1 MSIIQGSFA
10 FKTFVGAVAAASLVA
25 CGGGGDDGGTAAG
38 QGTLRLAIT
47 DAPACGF
54 DAVHITVDK
63 VRVHQSGS
71 AAANDAG
78 WSELTLSPPRR
89 LNLLNL
95 TNGVMEE
102 LGQLPLP
109 TGKYQQVRLVLADNG
124 GNTPLAN
131 SVVPTGSTEVA
142 LKTPSG
148 QQSGI
153 KMNAD
158 IDIAANQMADFV
170 IDFDACKSVVSAGN
184 SGQYLLKPVVSVI
197 PRLIS
202 GVSGQVDAALYNA
215 GAVISL
221 QQDGAVVRATSPDAS
236 GRFVLQPAPAG
247 NYSLVFTAPKRTT
260 VVVKGVPV
268 VADTVTALSAPISL
282 PASPVATVHGTA
294 PVNTFMRATQTL
306 TAGPTIEV
314 AGRYVDADT
323 GTFDFSLPTLP
334 PQVAN
339 YVAPPAALTFAPDAA
354 VAGHYGLRASLDG
367 YADKTATLPLL
378 TADSDLAFNVTF
390 P

>member
-1 MSIIQGSFA
+1 MSTQGSFA
-10 FKTFVGAVAAASLVA
+10 FKSLLGAIAATSLVA
-25 CGGGGDDGGTAAG
+25 CGGGGNNDTVAG

-47 DAPACGF
+47 DAPACGY

-71 AAANDAG
+71 AAANESG

-89 LNLLNL
+89 INLLNL

-109 TGKYQQVRLVLADNG
+109 AGKYQQVRLVLADNG

-131 SVVPTGSTEVA
+131 AVVPAGSTEVA

-170 IDFDACKSVVSAGN
+170 IDFDACKSVVKAGN

-202 GVSGQVDAALYNA
+202 GVSGRVDAALFNA
-215 GAVISL
+215 GALVTL
-221 QQDGAVVRATSPDAS
+221 QQNGVVVRATAPDAT

-247 NYSLVFTAPKRTT
+247 TYSVVFTAPHRTT
-260 VVVKGVPV
+260 LVVNGVPV
-268 VADTVTALSAPISL
+268 ARDTVTALNTTVSL
-282 PASPVATVHGTA
+282 PESPVGTLHGTA
-294 PVNTFMRATQTL
+294 PVDTFVRAMQKL
-306 TAGPTIEV
+306 TSGPNIDV
-314 AGRYVDADT
+314 AGGYVDGDT
-323 GTFDFSLPTLP
+323 GAYRFALPTMP
-334 PQVAN
+334 PQVAP
-339 YVAPPAALTFAPDAA
+339 YVAPPAALTFTPDTAA
-354 VAGHYGLRASLDG
+354 AGHYSLRSSLDG
-367 YADKTATLPLL
+367 YADKIAILPLL
-378 TADSDLAFNVTF
+378 TADADLAYNITF

>member
-1 MSIIQGSFA
+1 MSIQGSFA
-10 FKTFVGAVAAASLVA
+10 FKSWLGAVAAASLVA
-25 CGGGGDDGGTAAG
+25 CGGGGDENGTAAG
-38 QGTLRLAIT
+38 QGTLRLAII

-54 DAVHITVDK
+54 DAVNITVDK
-63 VRVHQSGS
+63 VRVHQSSG
-71 AAANDAG
+71 AAANDSG

-109 TGKYQQVRLVLADNG
+109 PGKYQQVRLVLADNG
-124 GNTPLAN
+124 GNAPLAN
-131 SVVPTGSTEVA
+131 SVVPVGKAEVA

-148 QQSGI
+148 QRSGI

-158 IDIAANQMADFV
+158 IDVAANQMADFV
-170 IDFDACKSVVSAGN
+170 IDFDTCKSVVTAGS
-184 SGQYLLKPVVSVI
+184 SGQYLLKPVVTVI

-202 GVSGQVDAALYNA
+202 GVSGQVDATLYNA
-215 GAVISL
+215 DALISL
-221 QQDGAVVRATSPDAS
+221 QQNGQVVRTTAPDTS

-247 NYSLVFTAPKRTT
+247 SYTLVLSAPNRTT
-260 VVVKGVPV
+260 VVVNGVPV
-268 VADTVTALSAPISL
+268 VANTVTTLGSTIAM

-294 PVNTFMRATQTL
+294 PVDTLMRATQTL
-306 TAGPTIEV
+306 TSGPTIEV
-314 AGRYVDADT
+314 AGRYVDGDT
-323 GTFDFSLPTLP
+323 GAYAFSLPTLP

-339 YVAPPAALTFAPDAA
+339 FATPPLAMTFVPDTA
-354 VAGHYGLRASLDG
+354 VAGRYSLRASLEG
-367 YADKTATLPLL
+367 YADKIATLPLL
-378 TADSDLAFNVTF
+378 TAGSDMAFNVTF

>member
-1 MSIIQGSFA
+1 MSTQGSFA
-10 FKTFVGAVAAASLVA
+10 FKSLLGAIAAASLVA
-25 CGGGGDDGGTAAG
+25 CGGGGDNDTVAG

-47 DAPACGF
+47 DAPACGY

-71 AAANDAG
+71 AAANESG
-78 WSELTLSPPRR
+78 WSELTLTPPRR
-89 LNLLNL
+89 INLLNL

-109 TGKYQQVRLVLADNG
+109 AGKYQQVRLVLADNG

-170 IDFDACKSVVSAGN
+170 IDFDACKSVVKAGN

-202 GVSGQVDAALYNA
+202 GVSGHVDAALFNA
-215 GAVISL
+215 GALVTL
-221 QQDGAVVRATSPDAS
+221 QQNGVVVRATAPDAT

-247 NYSLVFTAPKRTT
+247 TYSVVFTAPNRTT
-260 VVVKGVPV
+260 MVVNGVPV
-268 VADTVTALSAPISL
+268 TRDTVTALNTKVSL
-282 PASPVATVHGTA
+282 PESPVGTVHGTA
-294 PVNTFMRATQTL
+294 PVDTFVRAMQKL
-306 TAGPTIEV
+306 TSGPTIEV
-314 AGRYVDADT
+314 AGGYVDGDT
-323 GTFDFSLPTLP
+323 GAYRFALPTMP
-334 PQVAN
+334 PQVAP
-339 YVAPPAALTFAPDAA
+339 YVAPPAALTFTPDTAA
-354 VAGHYGLRASLDG
+354 AGHYSLRSSLDG
-367 YADKTATLPLL
+367 YADKIATLPLL
-378 TADSDLAFNVTF
+378 TADADLAYNITF